1 MDHHLPL
8 ACDVNANKNKNKVEE
23 ERNLLHT
30 DSQIGFICIRKIF
43 QPQEYTNID
52 IFDLTNS
59 ASKQNISAS
68 VRKNK
73 IF

>member
-8 ACDVNANKNKNKVEE
+8 GCSVNANKNKKKVEE

-30 DSQIGFICIRKIF
+30 DNQIGFIRIRKIF

-59 ASKQNISAS
+59 ASKQNILAS
-68 VRKNK
+68 VRKTK
-73 IF
+73 II